1 MTAARLRKGRAEMT
15 DRNSKPRHMW
25 SVSDWL
31 RGAADVL
38 RRTARNATPGPWR
51 WGDWRARPGTLEQNR
66 TRLERSPA
74 HGAFPTI
81 RQRVD
86 VGEAVLPGLEDP
98 LDAFEEELGRVSPRA
113 NANARWMTLLTPSAA
128 EPLASLLDSLAQSA
142 EQITQAGGSVD
153 DEPYRS
159 AEALAKLI
167 VQEAESVT
175 AGGRMPV

>member
-1 MTAARLRKGRAEMT
+1 MT
-15 DRNSKPRHMW
+15 DRNSKPRHMR

-98 LDAFEEELGRVSPRA
+98 LDAFGEELGRVSPRA

-153 DEPYRS
+153 DEPFRS
-159 AEALAKLI
+159 AMALAKLI
-167 VQEAESVT
+167 VQEAQQ
-175 AGGRMPV
+175 

>member
-1 MTAARLRKGRAEMT
+1 MTE
-15 DRNSKPRHMW
+15 RNSKPRHMW

-38 RRTARNATPGPWR
+38 RRTARSATPGPWR

-113 NANARWMTLLTPSAA
+113 NANAHWITLLTPSAA

-153 DEPYRS
+153 DEQPYRS
-159 AEALAKLI
+159 AVALAKLI
-167 VQEAESVT
+167 VQEAQQ
-175 AGGRMPV
+175 

>member
-1 MTAARLRKGRAEMT
+1 MTE
-15 DRNSKPRHMW
+15 RNSKPRHMW

-98 LDAFEEELGRVSPRA
+98 LDAFEEELARVYPHA
-113 NANARWMTLLTPSAA
+113 NANARWVTLLTPSAA

-159 AEALAKLI
+159 AVALAKLI
-167 VQEAESVT
+167 VQEAQQ
-175 AGGRMPV
+175 